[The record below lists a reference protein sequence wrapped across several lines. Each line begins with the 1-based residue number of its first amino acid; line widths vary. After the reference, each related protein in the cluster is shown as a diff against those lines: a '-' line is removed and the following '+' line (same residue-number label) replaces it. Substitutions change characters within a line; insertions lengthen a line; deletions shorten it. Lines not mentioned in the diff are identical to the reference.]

1 MGKYTHLPWPPFRRP
16 RQNEP
21 QLLNLGRF
29 QRVFL
34 RRIAAYLSLS
44 QDDPALCDGIFAK
57 FHSVSLA
64 GIARGSWPLF
74 EAVAIPD
81 GAFAGEVCHFEVLR
95 QLQSVHRAS
104 IFAESAEHAPRRI
117 ISKAR
122 QHFPARGVVAL
133 PAHHDEVLRTG

>member
-1 MGKYTHLPWPPFRRP
+1 MRQHTHLPWPPFRRP

-29 QRVFL
+29 QRAFL

-81 GAFAGEVCHFEVLR
+81 GAFAREVSHFELFAP
-95 QLQSVHRAS
+95 LHSVHPP
-104 IFAESAEHAPRRI
+104 I
-117 ISKAR
+117 
-122 QHFPARGVVAL
+122 
-133 PAHHDEVLRTG
+133 